1 MAGLTDQRLIAYQP
15 PRWASKRLA
24 SARGISMANLALSGH
39 SILVVEDEPLIAL
52 DLRETLASAGAC
64 VFAASKLSHALQLA
78 GHPDLSAAVLD
89 YRLGDDDSA
98 AICSALE
105 QLGIP
110 FVFYSG
116 YDDMQ
121 QLWPHAMRVPKPAA
135 GSRIVEAVTGAL
147 TGARLTVHAA

>member
-1 MAGLTDQRLIAYQP
+1 M
-15 PRWASKRLA
+15 RLA
-24 SARGISMANLALSGH
+24 RARGISMNNLALSGH
-39 SILVVEDEPLIAL
+39 SILVVEDEPLVAL
-52 DLRETLASAGAC
+52 DLRETLEGAGAY
-64 VFAASKLSHALQLA
+64 VFAATQLSAALQLA

-98 AICSALE
+98 AICSVLE
-105 QLGIP
+105 RRGIP